1 MPSRIGH
8 CSVGLFLLLFTAN
21 LHASDVFLAGAA
33 TAELTPGDGVS
44 LDGPISKPG
53 PALGVHDPLMS
64 RAVVLRQAD
73 TKVLIVI
80 NDLCMVDREVFD
92 AAKTLVFETTGIPV
106 AHQLMAATHT
116 HAAPRVS
123 RISTRPPDEQYRTFV
138 AERIADAAA

>member
-64 RAVVLRQAD
+64 RAVVLKLKE
-73 TKVLIVI
+73 TSVLIAI
-80 NDLCMVDREVFD
+80 NDMCMIDREVFD
-92 AAKTLVFETTGIPV
+92 EAKQLVFRETG
-106 AHQLMAATHT
+106 
-116 HAAPRVS
+116 
-123 RISTRPPDEQYRTFV
+123 
-138 AERIADAAA
+138 